1 MLFIPC
7 FQVDTWV
14 NPVAEKRVLVTGA
27 TGFIGSKVISEFS
40 EAGYEVI
47 GIGRTESS
55 GHQLNKNISG
65 DTDWSDVLIGVETIV
80 HCAAAVHQMELSE
93 EVISG
98 YQTLNIDGTLNLAE
112 QAKASVK
119 RFIFLSTIKVNGEES
134 YNGKFGAEDVVKP
147 SDPYSVSKQRA
158 EEGLRIISRSSK
170 MEVVV
175 IRPPLVYGPSPK
187 GNLEVLVSYINRRIP
202 LPLGLVTSNSRSLV
216 YVGNLVDFIRLC
228 AEHPAAANETFLI
241 SDDSD
246 LSTKGILA
254 NIAYALGIRPLLFP
268 LPVFILKFLLRVL
281 GKKEYGERLL
291 GDLRV
296 DVMKN
301 KALLGWAPKFSVS
314 DGFKRSFRKE
324 PTK

>member
-1 MLFIPC
+1 MNKKI
-7 FQVDTWV
+7 
-14 NPVAEKRVLVTGA
+14 VLVTGA
-27 TGFIGSKVISEFS
+27 TGFVGSQVMYEFS
-40 EAGYEVI
+40 DAGYEVV
-47 GIGRTESS
+47 GISRTESS
-55 GHQLNKNISG
+55 SCNVSKNISG
-65 DTDWSDVLIGVETIV
+65 DTDWSDVLAGVEIIV
-80 HCAAAVHQMELSE
+80 HCAAAVHQMEVCD
-93 EVISG
+93 EVLKS
-98 YQTLNIDGTLNLAE
+98 YQSLNIDGTLNLAE
-112 QAKASVK
+112 QAKSTVK

-134 YNGKFGAEDVVKP
+134 YDRKFGPDDIANP

-187 GNLEVLVSYINRRIP
+187 GNLEALVSHINRRIP

-228 AEHPAAANETFLI
+228 AEYPAAANETFLI

-246 LSTKGILA
+246 LSTKGIVA
-254 NIAYALGIRPLLFP
+254 NIAYALEIRPLLFP

-301 KALLGWAPKFSVS
+301 KDLLGWEPKFSVS